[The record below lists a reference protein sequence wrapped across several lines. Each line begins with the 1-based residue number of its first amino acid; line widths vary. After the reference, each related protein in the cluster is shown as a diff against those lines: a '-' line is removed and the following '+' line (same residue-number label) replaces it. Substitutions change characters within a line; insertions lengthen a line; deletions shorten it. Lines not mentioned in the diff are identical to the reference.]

1 MNFCKKFQKASDL
14 FLERQGSKVLKDW
27 QTESDENMK
36 GNLQVLLPD
45 VFELK
50 ASRQYARQAV
60 IEIRARRA

>member
-50 ASRQYARQAV
+50 ASRQYARRAV
-60 IEIRARRA
+60 FEIRARRV